1 MNGNRHRHL
10 VIVARKPAVGVGKR
24 RLAADI
30 GDVEAW
36 RFQRSSLD
44 RLLRT
49 LTADARWRSWAAVTP
64 DRPTTWLRGR
74 ARALPQGAGD
84 LGQKLESLARRFPVG
99 HLVIIGSDTPGV
111 RRSDIAAAFNAL
123 RSNDAV
129 IGPAVDGGYWLI
141 GLRRSVRGPTPFRGV
156 RWSSR
161 ETLTDTLRALSG
173 SRVALLRTCEDVDD
187 VASLRRAEVR
197 RRGDA
202 DRAPGPDR

>member
-1 MNGNRHRHL
+1 MNARAFRNL

-49 LTADARWRSWAAVTP
+49 LAPDRRWRSWAAVTP
-64 DRPTTWLRGR
+64 DKPTTWVRGR

-84 LGQKLESLARRFPVG
+84 LGQKLERLARRFPVG
-99 HLVIIGSDTPGV
+99 HLVIIGSDTPDV

-141 GLRRSVRGPTPFRGV
+141 GLRRSVRGPMPFSSI
-156 RWSSR
+156 RWSSQ
-161 ETLTDTLRALSG
+161 ETLTDTLRAMPGL
-173 SRVALLRTCEDVDD
+173 RVALLRTCEDVDD
-187 VASLRRAEVR
+187 VASLRRAQARGR
-197 RRGDA
+197 R
-202 DRAPGPDR
+202 